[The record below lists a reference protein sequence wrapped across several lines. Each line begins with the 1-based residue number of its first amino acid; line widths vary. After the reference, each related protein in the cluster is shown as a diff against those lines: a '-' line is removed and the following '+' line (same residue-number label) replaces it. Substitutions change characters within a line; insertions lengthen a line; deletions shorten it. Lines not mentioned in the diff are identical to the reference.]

1 MLKVLS
7 GLLIMATLSISGRTF
22 GCPVD
27 LSEAF
32 LLAPCIEMKIS
43 LLCRKGS
50 L

>member
-7 GLLIMATLSISGRTF
+7 GLLIMATLLIFGRTF
-22 GCPVD
+22 GCPVG
-27 LSEAF
+27 LSEA
-32 LLAPCIEMKIS
+32 LLKASYTEMKIS